1 MNRKIVIAIGGAS
14 GSIYAKL
21 LVEKLAVLNLHD
33 LHIDLIMTENAKI
46 NWKLEMSTFEESAIP
61 YKIYAN
67 NDFFAP
73 FASGSAG
80 YDAMVLIPSS
90 MGQIGRI
97 ANGISDDLIT
107 RAADV
112 MLKERRTLILVP
124 REAPYNLIQL
134 RNMTSITE
142 AGGIICPATPSFYS
156 QPKSIDE
163 LAMTVVDRVLDLLR
177 IEHRTYRWS
186 TISVSYTHLT
196 LPTSDLV

>member
-124 REAPYNLIQL
+124 REAPIQL

-186 TISVSYTHLT
+186 TI
-196 LPTSDLV
+196 

>member
-21 LVEKLAVLNLHD
+21 LVEKLAALDQQD
-33 LHIDLIMTENAKI
+33 LHVDLIMTENAKI

-186 TISVSYTHLT
+186 TI
-196 LPTSDLV
+196 